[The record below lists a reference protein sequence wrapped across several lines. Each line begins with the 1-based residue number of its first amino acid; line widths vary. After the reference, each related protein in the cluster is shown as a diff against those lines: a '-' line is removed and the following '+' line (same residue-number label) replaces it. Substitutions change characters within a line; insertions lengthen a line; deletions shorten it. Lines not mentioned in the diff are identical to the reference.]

1 MKETIT
7 IISIA
12 ISGIVAFIFIA
23 YVLVGFMSWITSDPF
38 DWVSIPIST
47 YVEPIE
53 FQICRDKGGIPIR
66 SAWDGRVKRCDIIT
80 N

>member
-7 IISIA
+7 IISTA
-12 ISGIVAFIFIA
+12 ISGIVAVTFIA
-23 YVLVGFMSWITSDPF
+23 YALVGYVSWIVLDPF
-38 DWVSIPIST
+38 DWVSTPIST
-47 YVEPIE
+47 YVEPLE

-66 SAWDGRVKRCDIIT
+66 SAWDGRVKRCDI